1 MCEFEWQYADNI
13 TILTWSWGVITLYS
27 FLKPVLNWFAHA
39 CSPNQGLESPL
50 QHRYMLTYLKYWHKG
65 LQNDQNGA
73 TDPPSQKVL
82 GSALT
87 QRDQSTKKT
96 IFMVL
101 IHSPGVWVSGNWH
114 NWHYI

>member
-27 FLKPVLNWFAHA
+27 FLKSILNWFAHA

-50 QHRYMLTYLKYWHKG
+50 QHRYMLTYLKYGYKG

-73 TDPPSQKVL
+73 TDAPKSE
-82 GSALT
+82 S
-87 QRDQSTKKT
+87 RSTWINPNSERSVNKENH
-96 IFMVL
+96 FYGP
-101 IHSPGVWVSGNWH
+101 HP
-114 NWHYI
+114 